1 MSFDCDSSFFA
12 YYQWCL
18 EQEARWQ
25 EEQYELEQQSQ
36 LEDSSDD

>member
-1 MSFDCDSSFFA
+1 MFTESDSAFYA
-12 YYQWCL
+12 YHQWCL

-25 EEQYELEQQSQ
+25 EEQYELEQLSQ

>member
-1 MSFDCDSSFFA
+1 MFTESDSAFYA
-12 YYQWCL
+12 YHQWAL

-25 EEQYELEQQSQ
+25 EEQYELEQLSQ